1 MRRALVTLLVAHVI
15 VAGCLAPGAPS
26 GGNEGP
32 QPPGSLNHSASQAE
46 NGSADG
52 GQQADGQAETNR
64 TSKTPSA
71 DVSQVDPAS
80 NRSGQGPS
88 LIQRGC
94 STVYT
99 SFPVRSDIAQTYL
112 PENFTFLAKG
122 PVGATVSGFL
132 KAWSCGE
139 NVLDGEPLGPVASA
153 VLYFLVEPAEAY
165 ERAEID
171 CDYAMGYAVT
181 DHALVA
187 DRWRSW
193 NLGTVQEGTV
203 QIDIHTDLPRRTVS
217 TEASTQDWTLEA
229 QGMVGD
235 PQPGEAYTC
244 RYFGSEDGR
253 ATNAV
258 EIPVAAGPQAAG
270 DGLVGFPQTEPFET
284 PGGSQRLY
292 LQTWDM
298 NTTSYTW
305 SNQAL
310 AGGR

>member
-1 MRRALVTLLVAHVI
+1 MRRALVPLLVAHVI
-15 VAGCLAPGAPS
+15 LAGCLATGAPS
-26 GGNEGP
+26 GEGKES
-32 QPPGSLNHSASQAE
+32 QPPASLNHSVSQAE
-46 NGSADG
+46 NGSAHE
-52 GQQADGQAETNR
+52 GQPPDGQAETNR
-64 TSKTPSA
+64 TSKDASTDSSH
-71 DVSQVDPAS
+71 VGPAS
-80 NRSGQGPS
+80 DRSGRGPS
-88 LIQRGC
+88 LVQMGC

-99 SFPVRSDIAQTYL
+99 SYPVRSDIAQTYL

-153 VLYFLVEPAEAY
+153 VLYFLVEPPEAY

-203 QIDIHTDLPRRTVS
+203 EIDIGTDLPLRTVS
-217 TEASTQDWTLEA
+217 TEASTEGWTVEA
-229 QGMVGD
+229 HGIVGD
-235 PQPGEAYTC
+235 AQPGEAYIC

-270 DGLVGFPQTEPFET
+270 DGLVGFPQTEPFQT
-284 PGGSQRLY
+284 PGGAQRLY
-292 LQTWDM
+292 LQTWDL
-298 NTTSYTW
+298 NTTAYTW

-310 AGGR
+310 PGGR